1 MGMSNAVL
9 TSYSQHIFFHDE
21 TSERISLV
29 FFPDLFSVG
38 SCSENSSLGP
48 TSSVAPR
55 SRNEIRHEMC
65 FHFALPVAVSP
76 KVAQIRIH
84 RCFSPLFDGI
94 FVLAAIA
101 NRGLVWAPPPTKRF
115 DSNFPSCIP
124 ENFLSTISFSG
135 PTTNVPWSRTGGQM
149 PKQKRGARGQPRS
162 CTFFFFFL
170 GINKQE

>member
-1 MGMSNAVL
+1 MSNAVL

-21 TSERISLV
+21 TSERISLI

-48 TSSVAPR
+48 RADLFGSAAR

-65 FHFALPVAVSP
+65 FHFAISP

-84 RCFSPLFDGI
+84 RCFSPLFNGI
-94 FVLAAIA
+94 FVLDAIA

-115 DSNFPSCIP
+115 ELSICIP
-124 ENFLSTISFSG
+124 KNFSSGTISFSG

-149 PKQKRGARGQPRS
+149 PRQKRGARGQPRS
-162 CTFFFFFL
+162 YTFFFLFL
-170 GINKQE
+170 GINEQE